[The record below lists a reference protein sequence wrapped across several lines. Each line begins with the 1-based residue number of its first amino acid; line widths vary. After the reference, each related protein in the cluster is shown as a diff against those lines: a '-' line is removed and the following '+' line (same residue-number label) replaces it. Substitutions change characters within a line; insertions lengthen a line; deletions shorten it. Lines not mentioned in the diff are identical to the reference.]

1 MELGKGA
8 EGHRS
13 IHRRG
18 WGLPGA
24 QRSCKL
30 GWPRASLTPG
40 SSFPSG
46 AGGVRSACLS
56 IPTAST
62 PASISATNYRH
73 LSPGIWLRALTGESL
88 GPLGEGE
95 RRVLPDPWSSCFLH
109 INDAGV
115 LVFNPSFC
123 PVPSHLRSQM
133 GPRVLA
139 ASSDVAKHH
148 HEPRLGLSSCGSA
161 WEELTGMQCISQVLG
176 VL

>member
-13 IHRRG
+13 IRRCG
-18 WGLPGA
+18 WGPLGA
-24 QRSCKL
+24 QRPCRL
-30 GWPRASLTPG
+30 GWPRASLMPG

-73 LSPGIWLRALTGESL
+73 LSPGIWLRALTGESV
-88 GPLGEGE
+88 GPLGKGE

-115 LVFNPSFC
+115 LVFKPQLLPCPQPPSEPDGPPGAEFWQQAQMWLGTTTS
-123 PVPSHLRSQM
+123 PAWGSVLVVLPGRS
-133 GPRVLA
+133 
-139 ASSDVAKHH
+139 
-148 HEPRLGLSSCGSA
+148 
-161 WEELTGMQCISQVLG
+161 
-176 VL
+176 